1 MQSRH
6 MVCAHE
12 PLKIASSVQEG
23 MDGVPPRFS
32 VNVQCLAVI
41 ETLKPLRR
49 GWSVPPVVDDGLA
62 LSELRDQ
69 ASSFGEFQT
78 ANARRPR
85 ANG

>member
-1 MQSRH
+1 

-49 GWSVPPVVDDGLA
+49 LVEQAQFGRGAAKFEPKGRSLACCARHCPVPGARL
-62 LSELRDQ
+62 DQ
-69 ASSFGEFQT
+69 
-78 ANARRPR
+78 R
-85 ANG
+85 